1 MKYALVVE
9 NPDDVEVSITFTMSL
24 GDWKYVRRDTS
35 FNSIPAAKVRN
46 TIDAAIEQ
54 VSMRLEG
61 KVGGAE

>member
-9 NPDDVEVSITFTMSL
+9 NPDDVEVSITFTMPL
-24 GDWKYVRRDTS
+24 GYWKHVRRDT
-35 FNSIPAAKVRN
+35 NSNSVPAMKIRN
-46 TIDAAIEQ
+46 TIDEAIEQ